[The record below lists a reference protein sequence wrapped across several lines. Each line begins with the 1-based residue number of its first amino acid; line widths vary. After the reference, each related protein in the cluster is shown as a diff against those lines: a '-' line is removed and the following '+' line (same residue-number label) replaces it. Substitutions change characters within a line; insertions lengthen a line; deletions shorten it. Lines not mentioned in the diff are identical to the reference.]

1 MITAEITLDLKEKI
15 SDIYNRFGYK
25 DSAHSFESMYI
36 WREEMGLSF
45 VHSDNFYSVQ
55 EASKGPYSWFFP
67 VGSEEA
73 KVEFI
78 KKLLEKGN
86 LHFYYMTSD
95 DVSFIEKHF
104 PDQFTI
110 REAPESS
117 EYIMSRDIM
126 ENLPGSSFSKD
137 RGHINK
143 MLREHTFETKSI
155 QSVPKSVIYDI
166 SAEWDASKHI
176 FENLPDKAA
185 NISVIEHLDVLDI
198 EGIVLYMD
206 GSPCAVCGGF
216 KMNKNTVDCVIQKT
230 SQKLQGLT
238 YYLRQEYAR
247 SLPPEIQ
254 FLNWEEDLGI
264 EGLRRA
270 KQLMQPVDMIK
281 MYIGDS
287 K

>member
-1 MITAEITLDLKEKI
+1 MNTAEITLDLKETI
-15 SDIYNRFGYK
+15 SDIYKRFGNN

-36 WREEMGLSF
+36 WRQEMGLSF
-45 VHSDNFYSVQ
+45 VYSDDFYSVQ

-67 VGSEEA
+67 VGSVDS

-78 KKLLEKGN
+78 KEQLNKGN
-86 LHFYYMTSD
+86 LHFYYMTSAD
-95 DVSFIEKHF
+95 ASFLEQHF
-104 PDQFTI
+104 PGQFTMH
-110 REAPESS
+110 EAPESS

-126 ENLPGSSFSKD
+126 INLPGSSFSKD

-143 MLREHTFETKSI
+143 MLRDHSFETRSI
-155 QSVPKSVIYDI
+155 KEVPKSVIYDI

-216 KMNKNTVDCVIQKT
+216 KMNDNTVDCVIQKT

-270 KQLMQPVDMIK
+270 KQLMQPVNMIN
-281 MYIGDS
+281 MYTGES